1 MKPNDICK
9 EIFSLAVRLVG
20 LYFLSIGLKD
30 LNVPALMDMTIIKGD
45 NMNDVFSAALSVVF
59 NLAVAWWLL
68 GSRSLTLR
76 AYPAIS
82 KVLDYSRSPA
92 EQVSPVSRPSLAPE
106 LTDIE
111 SAEKKLAALVKTPK
125 VERVA

>member
-1 MKPNDICK
+1 MKPKDFCK
-9 EIFSLAVRLVG
+9 DVFSLVVRLLG

-76 AYPAIS
+76 AYPATL
-82 KVLDYSRSPA
+82 KDLDHPHSPA
-92 EQVSPVSRPSLAPE
+92 EQVSPVSRSSQAQG
-106 LTDIE
+106 LTDMD

-125 VERVA
+125 VDFQ